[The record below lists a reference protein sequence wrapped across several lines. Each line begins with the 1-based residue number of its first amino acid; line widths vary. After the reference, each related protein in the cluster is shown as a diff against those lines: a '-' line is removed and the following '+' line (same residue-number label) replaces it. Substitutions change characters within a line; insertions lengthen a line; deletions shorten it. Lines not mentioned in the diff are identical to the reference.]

1 MKVIICGYKGK
12 MGSLV
17 YQRLKKDSSF
27 EIIDKIDKYDK
38 PLEDVV
44 VFIKPDVVIDFTNAE
59 TCLKNANT
67 CLINNIN
74 FISGTT
80 GISQGDLKYLD
91 KYAKSRG
98 LSFIICPNFSLGI
111 NVLLK
116 VLPFFSSYFN
126 NIEIEE
132 QHHIS
137 KKDIPSGTALEIKK
151 YLKNENIKIK
161 SLRNENNELY
171 HKITFKEKNEE
182 LILLHKTTS
191 RKAYV
196 DGVIYSL
203 NKIGTFKGLKKIIRF

>member
-12 MGSLV
+12 MGALV
-17 YQRLKKDSSF
+17 YQRIKKDSSF
-27 EIIDKIDKYDK
+27 EIIDTIDKNDK
-38 PLEDVV
+38 PLEDVIKL
-44 VFIKPDVVIDFTNAE
+44 IKPDVVIDFTNAE
-59 TCLKNANT
+59 TCLKHANI

-80 GISQGDLKYLD
+80 GISQQNLKYLD
-91 KYAKSRG
+91 KSARSKG
-98 LSFIICPNFSLGI
+98 LSFVICPNFSIGI
-111 NVLLK
+111 NAMLK
-116 VLPFFSSYFN
+116 VLPLFGSYFS

-137 KKDIPSGTALEIKK
+137 KKDSPSGTALEIQK

-161 SLRNENNELY
+161 SIRNESNELY

-182 LILLHKTTS
+182 LILMHKTTS

-203 NKIGTFKGLKKIIRF
+203 NKVGTFKGLKRTIQF